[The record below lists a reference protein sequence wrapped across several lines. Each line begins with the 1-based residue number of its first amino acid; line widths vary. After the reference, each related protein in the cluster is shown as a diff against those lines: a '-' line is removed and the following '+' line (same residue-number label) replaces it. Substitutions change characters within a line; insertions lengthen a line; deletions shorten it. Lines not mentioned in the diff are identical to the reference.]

1 MLVDDDR
8 LTRLAEAVV
17 DGTPV
22 DWVKER
28 SSTPDLEMRQLVEQL
43 RLLATVASVHRA
55 ADDSTRDPRAELEPE
70 PVRMSWGPLKLRRTI
85 GKGSFAT
92 VHLAWDP
99 RLEREVALK
108 LLHRSPSSAS
118 VIREGRLLA
127 SIRHPNVVNVYGV
140 DEFDDAVGLWMEL
153 VDGLTL
159 KQTLQQ
165 RGVFGAYETAL
176 IGTDLCRAVAAVHK
190 AGLVHRDIK
199 AQNVMREA
207 GGRIVLMD
215 FGAGEVRGRQGDPW
229 RRPTGTP
236 LYLAPE
242 VLHGQPATAVS
253 DIYSIGVL
261 LYHLLTMRYPVE
273 GSTIAEIESAHAS
286 HRVTPISDRRPDLPA
301 GVVQVIERALD
312 RDPARR
318 PRSAGAMQQE
328 LLATIAPA
336 PAPGHSDG
344 ASPAAVRPVADLT
357 ADTSAGDRTRDL
369 ARSGWRRL
377 RESRWLK
384 IAATAVLLVVFAI
397 PIAWSYRDRL
407 GRSMTGML
415 LPDKK
420 IVVVLPF
427 RVIGANKEEG
437 LYSEGVSVVLTS
449 NLAQLGLPDL
459 QVMPST
465 EVREARID
473 TVEKARAEF
482 GATLVLSG
490 VVQFSGDQ
498 VRASYSLIRTADR
511 RELVGRSRT
520 LAAGDPFA
528 LQDVVTRD
536 ALTML
541 ESGPP
546 QETPREPRQ
555 VFGTADD
562 RAFYLYTQARGAM
575 QNYHEQ
581 ENVDAAIR
589 FLTEAVAR
597 DPQYAIAYAA
607 LGRALWENF
616 STSKQAFWL
625 DRASEVCETSAS
637 LRPQLSEAQF
647 CLGLV
652 EESRG
657 EYEHAIESYRRAID
671 YSPAN
676 EDAHRA
682 LGSVLDKLER
692 VDDAEAVY
700 LRAVELRPDYWAVYA
715 RLGQFYNLRNN
726 YQKASEYY
734 ERALMLSPDNAR
746 VLFSL
751 GLVYSNNGQHDRGIE
766 FLQRAIQLRPY
777 LAPPYNNLG
786 LAYLRA
792 RRYNDAVVP
801 LERAFSVS
809 GTYQTAGNLARI
821 YWLTGRKD
829 EARQKYEFGIR
840 DGEERL
846 QMNPRDHGIHLLVG
860 RYYAM
865 LGRKSDSLRHLDVAL
880 LLHPGDAHYLTI
892 AATCYV
898 VLGDRSRALSLM
910 EEAARHGYTA
920 AQFLGEPELD
930 ALKTEPRY
938 RAVMSANGP
947 GR

>member
-1 MLVDDDR
+1 MFVDNDR

-22 DWVKER
+22 DWAKEL
-28 SSTPDLEMRQLVEQL
+28 SSTPDLETRQLVEKL
-43 RLLATVASVHRA
+43 RVLANVAAVHRV
-55 ADDSTRDPRAELEPE
+55 ADDSTRDAMAGLEPE
-70 PVRMSWGPLKLRRTI
+70 TVRTAWGPLELRRTI
-85 GKGSFAT
+85 GEGSFGT
-92 VHLAWDP
+92 VYLAWDP

-108 LLHRSPSSAS
+108 ILHRSPRSAS

-140 DEFDDAVGLWMEL
+140 DEFDDAVGLRMEL

-215 FGAGEVRGRQGDPW
+215 FGAGEVRARQDDPW

-242 VLHGQPATAVS
+242 VLGGQPATAVS

-273 GSTIAEIESAHAS
+273 GSTIAELETAHAS
-286 HRVTPISDRRPDLPA
+286 HRATPISDLRPDLPA

-336 PAPGHSDG
+336 PAPSHSDG
-344 ASPAAVRPVADLT
+344 SVPSAINLVADLT
-357 ADTSAGDRTRDL
+357 AHTSARDRTRDL
-369 ARSGWRRL
+369 ASSGWRRL

-384 IAATAVLLVVFAI
+384 TAAATVLLGVFAVLI
-397 PIAWSYRDRL
+397 IWSYRDRL

-449 NLAQLGLPDL
+449 NLAQLGQPDL

-465 EVREARID
+465 EVREAQIE
-473 TVEKARAEF
+473 TVERARAEF

-511 RELVGRSRT
+511 RELIGRSRT

-536 ALTML
+536 VLTML
-541 ESGPP
+541 EAELP
-546 QETPREPRQ
+546 QGTPLETRL
-555 VFGTADD
+555 VFGTRDD
-562 RAFYLYTQARGAM
+562 RAFFLYTQARGAM

-581 ENVDAAIR
+581 ENVDAAIK

-607 LGRALWENF
+607 LGRARWENF
-616 STSKQAFWL
+616 STSKRVTWL
-625 DRASEVCETSAS
+625 DRAGEACETSAS
-637 LRPQLSEAQF
+637 LSPQLSEAQY

-657 EYEHAIESYRRAID
+657 QYEQAIESYRRAID
-671 YSPAN
+671 YSPGN

-692 VDDAEAVY
+692 VDEAEAAY
-700 LRAVELRPDYWAVYA
+700 MRAIELRPGYWAGYA
-715 RLGQFYNLRNN
+715 RLGQFYNLRND
-726 YQKASEYY
+726 YQKAGDYY
-734 ERALMLSPDNAR
+734 EQALILSPDNAR

-751 GLVYSNNGQHDRGIE
+751 GLVFSNKGQYERAIE
-766 FLQRAIQLRPY
+766 FLERAIQLRPY
-777 LAPPYNNLG
+777 LASPYTNLG

-792 RRYNDAVVP
+792 RRYNEAVAP
-801 LERAFSVS
+801 LERAFSAQ

-846 QMNPRDHGIHLLVG
+846 QMNPRDHGIHVLVG

-865 LGRKSDSLRHLDVAL
+865 LGRKSDALRHLDQAL
-880 LLHPGDAHYLTI
+880 LMHPDDAHYLTI
-892 AATCYV
+892 AADSQV

-910 EEAARHGYTA
+910 EAAARLGHTA

>member
-1 MLVDDDR
+1 MLVDNDR

-22 DWVKER
+22 DWAKEL
-28 SSTPDLEMRQLVEQL
+28 SSTPDLKMRQLVEKL
-43 RLLATVASVHRA
+43 RVLATMAAVHRE
-55 ADDSTRDPRAELEPE
+55 ADDSTRDAIAGLEAET
-70 PVRMSWGPLKLRRTI
+70 VRTSWGPLELRRTI
-85 GKGSFAT
+85 GKGSFGT

-108 LLHRSPSSAS
+108 ILHRSPRSTS

-140 DEFDDAVGLWMEL
+140 DEFDDAVGLRMEL

-165 RGVFGAYETAL
+165 RGLFGAHETAL

-215 FGAGEVRGRQGDPW
+215 FGAGEVRVRQGDPL

-242 VLHGQPATAVS
+242 VLGGQPATAVS

-273 GSTIAEIESAHAS
+273 GSTIAELESAHAS
-286 HRVTPISDRRPDLPA
+286 GRATPISDLRPDLPA
-301 GVVQVIERALD
+301 GVIQVIERALD

-318 PRSAGAMQQE
+318 PQSAGAMQQE

-336 PAPGHSDG
+336 PSPGHSD
-344 ASPAAVRPVADLT
+344 SSVPAAIRVVADVT
-357 ADTSAGDRTRDL
+357 ADTSPGDRTRDL
-369 ARSGWRRL
+369 PDSGWRRL
-377 RESRWLK
+377 WESRWLK
-384 IAATAVLLVVFAI
+384 TAAIAVLVGAFAVAI
-397 PIAWSYRDRL
+397 VWSYRDRL
-407 GRSMTGML
+407 GRSMTAML

-449 NLAQLGLPDL
+449 NLAQLGLPDM

-511 RELVGRSRT
+511 RELIGRSRT

-536 ALTML
+536 VLTML
-541 ESGPP
+541 EPGRA
-546 QETPREPRQ
+546 QGTPLEPRL
-555 VFGTADD
+555 VFGTRDD
-562 RAFYLYTQARGAM
+562 RAFFLYTQARGAM

-581 ENVDAAIR
+581 ENVDAAIK

-607 LGRALWENF
+607 LGRAWWENF
-616 STSKQAFWL
+616 STSKRVTWL
-625 DRASEVCETSAS
+625 DRAGEACETSAS
-637 LRPQLSEAQF
+637 LSPQLSEAQH

-657 EYEHAIESYRRAID
+657 QYEQAIESYRRAID
-671 YSPAN
+671 YSPGN

-692 VDDAEAVY
+692 VDEAEAAY
-700 LRAVELRPDYWAVYA
+700 MRAIELRPGYWAGYA
-715 RLGQFYNLRNN
+715 RLGQFYNLRND
-726 YQKASEYY
+726 YQKAGDYY
-734 ERALMLSPDNAR
+734 ERALTLSPDNAR

-751 GLVYSNNGQHDRGIE
+751 GLVFSNKGQYDRAIE
-766 FLQRAIQLRPY
+766 FLERAIQLRPY
-777 LAPPYNNLG
+777 LAPPYTNLG
-786 LAYLRA
+786 LVYLRA

-801 LERAFSVS
+801 LEKAFSVTGS
-809 GTYQTAGNLARI
+809 YQTAGNLARI

-846 QMNPRDHGIHLLVG
+846 QMNPRDHGIHVLVG

-865 LGRKSDSLRHLDVAL
+865 LGRKSDSLRHLDQAL
-880 LLHPGDAHYLTI
+880 LLHPDDAHYLTI
-892 AATCYV
+892 AATSHV

-910 EEAARHGYTA
+910 EEAARLGYTA

-938 RAVMSANGP
+938 TAVMSANGP
-947 GR
+947 RR

>member
-22 DWVKER
+22 DWAKER

-55 ADDSTRDPRAELEPE
+55 ADDSTRDPRAELESE

-85 GKGSFAT
+85 GTGSFAT

-242 VLHGQPATAVS
+242 VLRGEPATVVS

-261 LYHLLTMRYPVE
+261 LYHLLTLRYPVE
-273 GSTIAEIESAHAS
+273 GSTIAELESAHAS
-286 HRVTPISDRRPDLPA
+286 RRVTPISDRRPDLPA

-336 PAPGHSDG
+336 PSPSHSEG
-344 ASPAAVRPVADLT
+344 ASPAIRLVPDLT
-357 ADTSAGDRTRDL
+357 ADTSARDRTR
-369 ARSGWRRL
+369 RSGWRRL
-377 RESRWLK
+377 WESRWLK
-384 IAATAVLLVVFAI
+384 IAAAATLLVVFAI

-449 NLAQLGLPDL
+449 NLTQLGLPDL

-490 VVQFSGDQ
+490 VVQFSGGQ

-536 ALTML
+536 VLTML

-546 QETPREPRQ
+546 QEAPREPRQ
-555 VFGTADD
+555 VFGTPDD
-562 RAFYLYTQARGAM
+562 RAFFLYTQARGAM

-581 ENVDAAIR
+581 ENVDAAIK

-607 LGRALWENF
+607 LGRASWENF
-616 STSKQAFWL
+616 STSKQAIWL
-625 DRASEVCETSAS
+625 DRAGEACETSAS
-637 LRPQLSEAQF
+637 LSPQLSEAQH

-652 EESRG
+652 QESRG
-657 EYEHAIESYRRAID
+657 DYEQAADSYRRAID

-676 EDAHRA
+676 DEAYRA

-692 VDDAEAVY
+692 VDDAEATY
-700 LRAVELRPDYWAVYA
+700 LRAIELRPGYWAGYA
-715 RLGQFYNLRNN
+715 RMGQFYNLRNN

-751 GLVYSNNGQHDRGIE
+751 GLVFTNRGQYDRGIE
-766 FLQRAIQLRPY
+766 YLERAIQLRPY

-792 RRYNDAVVP
+792 RRYNDAVGP

-846 QMNPRDHGIHLLVG
+846 QMNPRDHGIHLLLG

-938 RAVMSANGP
+938 TAVMSATGP